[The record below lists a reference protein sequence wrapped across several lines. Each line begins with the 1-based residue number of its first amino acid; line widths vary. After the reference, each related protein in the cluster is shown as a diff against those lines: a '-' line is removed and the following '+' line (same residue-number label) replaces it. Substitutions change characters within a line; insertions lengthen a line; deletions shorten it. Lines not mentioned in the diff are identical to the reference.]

1 MAREMRIDGDRW
13 KIRVSRERPEPGRR
27 TVLFF
32 PVTSDQRPYRVVE
45 VDEDRVS
52 GAEDLEAL
60 SERELEEM
68 FGEASSMG
76 FPRDYD

>member
-13 KIRVSRERPEPGRR
+13 KIRISREQSDPGRL
-27 TVLFF
+27 TLLFF
-32 PVTSDQRPYRVVE
+32 PMTSDQRPYRVVE
-45 VDEDRVS
+45 VDEGRVS
-52 GAEDLEAL
+52 GAGELEAL
-60 SERELEEM
+60 SERELVEL